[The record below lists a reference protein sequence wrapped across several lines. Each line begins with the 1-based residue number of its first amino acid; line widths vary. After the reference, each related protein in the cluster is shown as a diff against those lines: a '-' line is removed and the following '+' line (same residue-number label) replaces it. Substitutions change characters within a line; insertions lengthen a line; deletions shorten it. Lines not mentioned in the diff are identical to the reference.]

1 MQKVGVVGAGNIAQI
16 HGKCWSD
23 LPVRLQGWFD
33 VVPAAAA
40 RSAQT
45 WGGIIFDSLE
55 DLLTD
60 CDIVDV
66 CTSVQHHKDVVL
78 AAAAQ
83 GKAIVCEKPLA
94 RTVADCQE
102 IVAYCEDAGSRL
114 FVAQVVRFFPQFVA
128 AREALVSGQLGDP
141 AVIRTVRAFG
151 FPGGGSHGAAQQYGD
166 FQRSGGVVLDVA
178 IHDIDYQRWCFG
190 EVDRVFARGLLE
202 AGIPQTD
209 HALVSLRFAS
219 GAIGHIEASWAHKQ
233 GLSRTHLEI
242 AGTKGVMEWDSRDK
256 DPLETATTAT
266 GGARK
271 LTPYAGKDHPWH
283 AELSHFVQCLESGA
297 PFRVSPEDG
306 LMAVKI
312 SEAVLHSIRTGQPVH
327 VTEFAG

>member
-1 MQKVGVVGAGNIAQI
+1 MLKVGIVGAGNIAQI

-33 VVPAAAA
+33 VVPAAAV
-40 RSAQT
+40 RSAQK
-45 WGGIIFDSLE
+45 WGGEIFDSLE
-55 DLLTD
+55 DLLMD

-66 CTSVQHHKDVVL
+66 CTSVTFHKDVVL

-102 IVAYCEDAGSRL
+102 IVAYCEEAGIRL
-114 FVAQVVRFFPQFVA
+114 LVAQVVRFFPQFET
-128 AREALVSGQLGDP
+128 AREIFASGQLGNP
-141 AVIRTVRAFG
+141 ATIRTVRAFG
-151 FPGGGSHGAAQQYGD
+151 FPGGGTHSAAQQYGD
-166 FQRSGGVVLDVA
+166 FQQSGGVVLDVA

-190 EVDRVFARGLLE
+190 EVERVFARGLWQ

-209 HALVSLRFAS
+209 HALISLRFTS

-233 GLSRTHLEI
+233 GFSRTCLEI
-242 AGTKGVMEWDSRDK
+242 VGTKGIVEWDSRDK
-256 DPLETATTAT
+256 YPLETATTAT
-266 GGARK
+266 GGTRK
-271 LTPYAGKDHPWH
+271 MIPYAGKDYPWY
-283 AELSHFVQCLESGA
+283 AELAHFLQCLESGT

-306 LMAVKI
+306 LLAVKI
-312 SEAVLHSIRTGQPVH
+312 SEAVLHSIRTGQPV
-327 VTEFAG
+327 TMAEFEG